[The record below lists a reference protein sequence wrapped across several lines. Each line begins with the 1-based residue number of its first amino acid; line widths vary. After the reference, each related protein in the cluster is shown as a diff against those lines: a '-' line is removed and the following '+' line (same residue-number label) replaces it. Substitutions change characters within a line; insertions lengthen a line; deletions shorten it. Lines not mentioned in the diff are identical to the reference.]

1 MEFKDLIKLINEMY
15 LMYLDDYDVRQEHTF
30 GSEPVYRTYDKVRK
44 KTFGFAIISPKKPDN
59 ENIACVMSN
68 VYDYGRKMGREAGIE
83 SARIKLNEL
92 K

>member
-1 MEFKDLIKLINEMY
+1 MDFKDLIKTINEEF
-15 LMYLDDYDVRQEHTF
+15 LMYLDDYDVRQVTESTTD
-30 GSEPVYRTYDKVRK
+30 PVYRTYDKVRK
-44 KTFGFAIISPKKPDN
+44 KTFGFAVISPKKQDN

-68 VYDYGRKMGREAGIE
+68 VYAYGRKMGREAGIE

>member
-1 MEFKDLIKLINEMY
+1 MEFKDLIKTINEEL
-15 LMYLDDYDVRQEHTF
+15 LMYLDDYEVRQEHKFDT
-30 GSEPVYRTYDKVRK
+30 EPVYRTYDKVRK
-44 KTFGFAIISPKKPDN
+44 KTFGFAVISPKKPDN

-68 VYDYGRKMGREAGIE
+68 VYAYGTKMGREAGIE